1 MNVFKKYMKI
11 GYEIL
16 KKKKKGYGILSYLIC
31 FFLIPFYSIKRM
43 RKKEKIIFIKELI
56 TYLVIGIFLLICLY
70 GFAKAFFIFFIV
82 GEKSYY
88 GFS

>member
-1 MNVFKKYMKI
+1 MNTFKKYIKE

-16 KKKKKGYGILSYLIC
+16 KIKGYGILSYLLC
-31 FFLIPFYSIKRM
+31 FFLLPFYSIKRM
-43 RKKEKIIFIKELI
+43 KKREKITFIKELI
-56 TYLVIGIFLLICLY
+56 TYIVIGIFLLLCLY

-88 GFS
+88 GWN